1 MHELF
6 HTDLTVSELTSL
18 IKRTLEEGFYGL
30 KVTGEISNFR
40 PSSTGH
46 WFFTLKDANS
56 QISAVMFK
64 GSTWK
69 VDFTPSEGDKVTVT
83 GNLDVYGA
91 RGTYQIK
98 CESMEKAGQG
108 EILALLQA
116 RKRLY
121 ASKGYFD
128 ESLKKPIPS
137 QPHRVG
143 VVTSATGAALQDIL
157 NVLNRRSPSLDVLVL
172 PAVVQGE
179 SSAASIANRIMQA
192 NSLLLCDV
200 LIVGRGGGSL
210 EDLLPFSEEV
220 VLEAMHESEIPIIS
234 AVGHE
239 IDWALSDYVADL
251 RAPTPS
257 AAAELVSQGYLD
269 LRQNLKSLQAEMQKA
284 MQYRL
289 TLATHQLG
297 KFDARQIHA
306 IIDNREYLLANASQ
320 NLINAGQQKV
330 RENQARY
337 ESAARELQALSPLAI
352 LARGYAAVQSESG
365 TLIKSKEQ
373 ATIGEVVRLTFVDGK
388 RTAQIKE

>member
-1 MHELF
+1 MHDLF
-6 HTDLTVSELTSL
+6 QNELTVSELTSL
-18 IKRTLEEGFYGL
+18 VKRTLEEGFYGL

-46 WFFTLKDANS
+46 WFFTLKDAKA
-56 QISAVMFK
+56 QLSAVMFK

-69 VDFTPSEGDKVTVT
+69 VNFTPSEGDKVTIT
-83 GNLDVYGA
+83 GNLDVYAA

-98 CESMEKAGQG
+98 CDSMEKAGQG
-108 EILALLQA
+108 EILALLEA

-121 ASKGYFD
+121 ANKGYFD

-137 QPHRVG
+137 QPLRLG

-157 NVLNRRSPSLDVLVL
+157 NVLNRRAPSLDILVL
-172 PAVVQGE
+172 PTVVQGE
-179 SSAASIANRIMQA
+179 NSAISIANRIMQA

-210 EDLLPFSEEV
+210 EDLLPFSEDI

-269 LRQNLKSLQAEMQKA
+269 LRQTIKAYKAEIKKA
-284 MQYRL
+284 MEYRL

-297 KFDARQIHA
+297 KLEVRQIHA

-320 NLINAGQQKV
+320 NLINAGQQKI
-330 RENQARY
+330 RETQARY
-337 ESAARELQALSPLAI
+337 QSATRELQALSPLAI
-352 LARGYAAVQSESG
+352 LHRGYATVQSESG

-373 ATIGEVVRLTFVDGK
+373 ATIGKVVRLTFIDGQ
-388 RTAQIKE
+388 RTAEIKE

>member
-1 MHELF
+1 MH
-6 HTDLTVSELTSL
+6 DLLKGALSVSDLTSL

-30 KVTGEISNFR
+30 RVTGEISNFR

-46 WFFTLKDANS
+46 WFFTLKDSSSA
-56 QISAVMFK
+56 ISAVMFK

-69 VDFTPSEGDKVTVT
+69 VDFTPAEGDRVTVT

-98 CESMEKAGQG
+98 CETMEKAGQG
-108 EILALLQA
+108 DILAMLEA

-121 ASKGYFD
+121 AGKGYFD
-128 ESLKKPIPS
+128 AALKQEIPR

-157 NVLNRRSPSLDVLVL
+157 QVLKRRAPSLDVLVL

-179 SSAASIANRIMQA
+179 LSAGSIANRIRQA

-210 EDLLPFSEEV
+210 EDLLPFSDELV
-220 VLEAMHESEIPIIS
+220 IEAIHDSEIPIIS

-269 LRQNLKSLQAEMQKA
+269 LAQVIKSLQTEIKKA
-284 MQYRL
+284 MEYRL
-289 TLATHQLG
+289 NLAAHQTG
-297 KFDARQIHA
+297 GFEGRVMAS
-306 IIDNREYLLANASQ
+306 IIDRKEYLLANASQ
-320 NLINAGQQKV
+320 NLINTGTTRI
-330 RENQARY
+330 REAETRY
-337 ESAARELQALSPLAI
+337 LSASRELQALSPLAI
-352 LARGYAAVQSESG
+352 LARGYAAVQSETGS
-365 TLIKSKEQ
+365 LIRSKE
-373 ATIGEVVRLTFVDGK
+373 EVVPKQVVKLTFIDGH
-388 RTAQIKE
+388 RMAQIQE